1 MTKFTLLTTAFVSL
15 LGASVLVAADKAD
28 DAAKEKTPATKPADA
43 KADASKPAINKMCAV
58 EGGDKAVDKDSWVM
72 YKGMKI
78 GFCCDDCKKEF
89 NEDPEKYVAAL
100 KARKDG
106 IK

>member
-1 MTKFTLLTTAFVSL
+1 MKSTLLMAAIVSL
-15 LGASVLVAADKAD
+15 LCSTVVIAAEP
-28 DAAKEKTPATKPADA
+28 AAKAAPAATQPADA
-43 KADASKPAINKMCAV
+43 KALAKQPAVNKFCAV
-58 EGGDKAVDKDSWVM
+58 EGGDKAVDQDSFVM

-78 GFCCDDCKKEF
+78 GFCCEDCKKDF

-106 IK
+106 VK

>member
-1 MTKFTLLTTAFVSL
+1 MTKSTLLAAAFVSL
-15 LGASVLVAADKAD
+15 LGTAVLTAADKPAD
-28 DAAKEKTPATKPADA
+28 IKEKTPATKPADG
-43 KADASKPAINKMCAV
+43 KGDASKPAINKFCAV
-58 EGGDKAVDKDSWVM
+58 EGGDKAVDQDAWVI

-78 GFCCDDCKKEF
+78 GFCCEDCKKEF
-89 NEDPEKYVAAL
+89 KEDPEKFVAAL